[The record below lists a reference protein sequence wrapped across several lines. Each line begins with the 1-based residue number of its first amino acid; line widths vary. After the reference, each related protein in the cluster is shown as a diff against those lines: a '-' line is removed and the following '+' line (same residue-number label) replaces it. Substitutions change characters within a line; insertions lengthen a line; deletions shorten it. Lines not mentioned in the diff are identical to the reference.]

1 MAKFNWDRTRSENT
15 ATNHGSE
22 NYISD
27 SLPVGYARGSSNFS
41 PQIAQCP
48 HCKINFTV
56 GLLSNHLFACSKSVR
71 KRSNVKKIKVVEKKV
86 KAKKSKLKIKIKEPK
101 AQKKIPVKLNTPFET
116 LKDIVKEGG
125 LKLEHPLKGAKIVK
139 LVRKKT

>member
-27 SLPVGYARGSSNFS
+27 SLPVGYARGSSSFS

-56 GLLSNHLFACSKSVR
+56 GLLPNHLFACSKAGR
-71 KRSNVKKIKVVEKKV
+71 KCSEVKKVKVIEKKV
-86 KAKKSKLKIKIKEPK
+86 KAKKSKLKTKVKESK
-101 AQKKIPVKLNTPFET
+101 VQKKIPVKLNTPFEA
-116 LKDIVKEGG
+116 LKGIVKESG
-125 LKLEHPLKGAKIVK
+125 LKLEHPLKGAKIVA